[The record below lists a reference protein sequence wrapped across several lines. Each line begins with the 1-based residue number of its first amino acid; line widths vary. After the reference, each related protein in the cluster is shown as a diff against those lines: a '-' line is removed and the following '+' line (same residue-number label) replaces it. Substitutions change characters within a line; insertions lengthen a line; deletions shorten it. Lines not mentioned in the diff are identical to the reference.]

1 MAHLQLAA
9 VAGGGRVGDDD
20 MEDVALLGS
29 YDEEMGG
36 RGGTEEEEAEAHV
49 RVTGM
54 TCSACTGAVEA
65 AVSARRGV
73 RRVAVSLLQNRARVV
88 FDPALLKVEDIV
100 EAIEDAGFDA
110 EILPDSAVPQPKSQK
125 TLSAQFRIGGMTCA
139 NCVNSVEGILK
150 KQPGIKGAVVALAT
164 SLGEVEYDPSTIS
177 KDEIVQAIEDAGFE
191 AAFLQS
197 SEQDKILLGLT
208 GVHTERDAD
217 VLHDILKKMD
227 GLRQFSVNTTLSEV
241 EIVFDPEA
249 VGLRSIVDSIE
260 MGSNG
265 RFKAHVQNPYSRG
278 ASNDA
283 HEASKMLHLLR
294 SSLFLSIPVFFIRM
308 ICPSIPFISTL
319 LLRHCGPFHMGDLVN
334 WILVSIVQF
343 VIGKRFYIAAY
354 RALRHGSTNMDV
366 LVVLGTTA
374 SYVYSVCALLYG
386 AFTGFQPPIY
396 FETSA
401 MIITFVLFGK
411 YLEVLAKGKTSDAI
425 KKLVELVPATAILLL
440 KDKEGKYAGE
450 REIDALLVQP
460 GDVLKVL
467 PGSKVPSDGVV
478 VWGTSH
484 INESMI
490 TGESAPMPKE
500 VSSVVIGGTIN
511 LQGILHIQA
520 TKVGSGT
527 VLSQIISLVET
538 AQMSKAPIQKFADY
552 VASIFVPIVITLSI
566 LTFSVWFLCGSFGA
580 YPHSWFDG
588 TSNCFVFSLM
598 FSISVVVIACPCALG
613 LATPTAVMVATG
625 IGANHGVLVKG
636 GDALER
642 AQNVNYVI
650 FDKTGTLTQGK
661 AVVTTA
667 KVFSG
672 MELGD
677 FLTLVASAEAS
688 SEHPLAKAVL
698 EYAFH
703 FHFFGKLPSSK
714 DGIEQRKEQI
724 LSQWLL
730 EAEDFSAV
738 PGKGVQCLINDKIV
752 LIGNRALM
760 NENGVSV
767 PPEAESFLVD
777 LELNAKTGILVAYD
791 SSFVGL
797 MGIADPLKRE
807 AAVVVE
813 GLKKMGI
820 HPVMLTG
827 DNWRTAQAVAKE
839 VGIED
844 VRAEVMPAGKADVVR
859 SLQKD
864 GSIVAMVG
872 DGINDSPALAA
883 ADVGMAIG
891 GGTDIAIEAADYVLV
906 RNNLEDVITA
916 IDLSR
921 KTFNRIRWNYFFAM
935 AYNVVAI
942 PVAAGALFPLTGLQ
956 MPPWLAGACMAFS
969 SVSVVCSSLLL
980 RRYRKPRLTTLLQI
994 TVE

>member
-1 MAHLQLAA
+1 MAHLQLSA
-9 VAGGGRVGDDD
+9 VAGGRPAAAGGRGDE
-20 MEDVALLGS
+20 MEDVALLDS
-29 YDEEMGG
+29 YDEEMGMPPPP
-36 RGGTEEEEAEAHV
+36 GGAAAEEEAAAEAHV

-54 TCSACTGAVEA
+54 TCSACTSAVEA

-73 RRVAVSLLQNRARVV
+73 RRVAVSLLQNRAHVV
-88 FDPALLKVEDIV
+88 FDPALAKVTLTPPPQSSSSHALVWPDVTMRSLSARAISHGGRGLVRLRGQLGARGRLRVVAFLNCLRFFRVEDII
-100 EAIEDAGFDA
+100 EAIEDAGFEA
-110 EILPDSAVPQPKSQK
+110 EIIPDSAVSQPKSQK

-150 KQPGIKGAVVALAT
+150 KLPGVKGAVVALAT
-164 SLGEVEYDPSTIS
+164 SLGEVEYVPSAIS

-197 SEQDKILLGLT
+197 SEQDKILLGLI
-208 GVHTERDAD
+208 GLHTERDVE

-227 GLRQFSVNTTLSEV
+227 GLRQFDVNTVLSEV

-249 VGLRSIVDSIE
+249 VGLRSIVDTIE

-265 RFKAHVQNPYSRG
+265 WLKAHVQNPYTRG

-283 HEASKMLHLLR
+283 QEASKMLNLLR
-294 SSLFLSIPVFFIRM
+294 SSLFLS
-308 ICPSIPFISTL
+308 
-319 LLRHCGPFHMGDLVN
+319 
-334 WILVSIVQF
+334 
-343 VIGKRFYIAAY
+343 
-354 RALRHGSTNMDV
+354 
-366 LVVLGTTA
+366 
-374 SYVYSVCALLYG
+374 
-386 AFTGFQPPIY
+386 
-396 FETSA
+396 
-401 MIITFVLFGK
+401 

-425 KKLVELVPATAILLL
+425 KKLVELVPSTALLVL
-440 KDKEGKYAGE
+440 KDKEGKHVGE

-467 PGSKVPSDGVV
+467 PGSKVPADGVV

-484 INESMI
+484 VNESMI
-490 TGESAPMPKE
+490 TGESAPVPKE

-511 LQGILHIQA
+511 LHGILHIQA

-566 LTFSVWFLCGSFGA
+566 VTFSVWFLCGWLGA
-580 YPHSWFDG
+580 YPNSWVAEN
-588 TSNCFVFSLM
+588 SNCFVFSLM
-598 FSISVVVIACPCALG
+598 FAISVVVIACPCALG

-642 AQNVNYVI
+642 AQNVNYVV

-672 MELGD
+672 MDLGD

-698 EYAFH
+698 DYAFH

-714 DGIEQRKEQI
+714 DGIEQRKDEV

-738 PGKGVQCLINDKIV
+738 PGKGVQCSINGKHV
-752 LIGNRALM
+752 LVGNRTLIT
-760 NENGVSV
+760 ENGVTI

-777 LELNAKTGILVAYD
+777 LESNAKTGILVAYD
-791 SSFVGL
+791 GDFVGL
-797 MGIADPLKRE
+797 MGITDPLKRE

-813 GLKKMGI
+813 GLKKLGV
-820 HPVMLTG
+820 HP
-827 DNWRTAQAVAKE
+827 

-921 KTFNRIRWNYFFAM
+921 KTFSRIRWNYFFAM

-942 PVAAGALFPLTGLQ
+942 PVAAGALFPFTGLQ

-980 RRYRKPRLTTLLQI
+980 RRYRKPRLTTVLQI

>member
-1 MAHLQLAA
+1 M
-9 VAGGGRVGDDD
+9 
-20 MEDVALLGS
+20 
-29 YDEEMGG
+29 
-36 RGGTEEEEAEAHV
+36 
-49 RVTGM
+49 
-54 TCSACTGAVEA
+54 
-65 AVSARRGV
+65 
-73 RRVAVSLLQNRARVV
+73 
-88 FDPALLKVEDIV
+88 VEDII
-100 EAIEDAGFDA
+100 EAIEDAGFEA
-110 EILPDSAVPQPKSQK
+110 EIIPDSAVSQPKSQK

-150 KQPGIKGAVVALAT
+150 KLPGVKGAVVALAT
-164 SLGEVEYDPSTIS
+164 SLGEVEYVPSAIS

-197 SEQDKILLGLT
+197 SEQDKILLGLI
-208 GVHTERDAD
+208 GLHTEKDVG
-217 VLHDILKKMD
+217 VLHDILKKMV
-227 GLRQFSVNTTLSEV
+227 GLQQFVVNTVLSEV

-249 VGLRSIVDSIE
+249 VGLRSIVDTIE

-265 RFKAHVQNPYSRG
+265 RLKAHVQNPYTRG

-283 HEASKMLHLLR
+283 QEASKMLNLLR

-308 ICPSIPFISTL
+308 VCPSIPLISTL
-319 LLRHCGPFHMGDLVN
+319 LSMHCGPFLMGDLLK

-343 VIGKRFYIAAY
+343 VVGKRFYVAAY

-366 LVVLGTTA
+366 LVVLGTTT

-386 AFTGFQPPIY
+386 SFTGYQPPVY

-425 KKLVELVPATAILLL
+425 KKLVELVPATALLLL
-440 KDKEGKYAGE
+440 KDKEGKYVGE

-467 PGSKVPSDGVV
+467 PGSKVPADGVV

-484 INESMI
+484 VNESMI
-490 TGESAPMPKE
+490 TGESAPIPKE
-500 VSSVVIGGTIN
+500 VSSVVIGGTMN
-511 LQGILHIQA
+511 LHGILHIQT

-552 VASIFVPIVITLSI
+552 VASIFVPIVITLSVV
-566 LTFSVWFLCGSFGA
+566 TFSVWFFCGWFGA
-580 YPHSWFDG
+580 YPNSWVAEN
-588 TSNCFVFSLM
+588 SNCFVFSLM
-598 FSISVVVIACPCALG
+598 FAISVVVIACPCALG

-642 AQNVNYVI
+642 AQNVNYVV

-672 MELGD
+672 MDLGD

-688 SEHPLAKAVL
+688 SEHPLATAVL
-698 EYAFH
+698 DYAFH
-703 FHFFGKLPSSK
+703 FHFFGKIPSSK
-714 DGIEQRKEQI
+714 DGIEQRKEEV

-730 EAEDFSAV
+730 EAEDFSAI
-738 PGKGVQCLINDKIV
+738 PGKGVQCSINGKNV
-752 LIGNRALM
+752 LVGNRTLIT
-760 NENGVSV
+760 ENGVTV

-777 LELNAKTGILVAYD
+777 LEVDAKTGILVAYD
-791 SSFVGL
+791 GDFVGL
-797 MGIADPLKRE
+797 MGITDPLKRE

-813 GLKKMGI
+813 GLKKLGV

-921 KTFNRIRWNYFFAM
+921 KTFSRIRWNYFFAM
-935 AYNVVAI
+935 AYNIVAI
-942 PVAAGALFPLTGLQ
+942 PVAAGALFPVTGLQ

-980 RRYRKPRLTTLLQI
+980 RRYRKPKLTTVLQI

>member
-1 MAHLQLAA
+1 
-9 VAGGGRVGDDD
+9 
-20 MEDVALLGS
+20 
-29 YDEEMGG
+29 
-36 RGGTEEEEAEAHV
+36 
-49 RVTGM
+49 
-54 TCSACTGAVEA
+54 
-65 AVSARRGV
+65 
-73 RRVAVSLLQNRARVV
+73 V
-88 FDPALLKVEDIV
+88 FHPALAKVDDII

-110 EILPDSAVPQPKSQK
+110 EIIPDAAITQPKSQK

-150 KQPGIKGAVVALAT
+150 KLPGVKGAVVALAT
-164 SLGEVEYDPSTIS
+164 SLGEVAYVPSDIS

-197 SEQDKILLGLT
+197 SEQDKILLGLV
-208 GVHTERDAD
+208 GLHTERDAD
-217 VLHDILKKMD
+217 VLHDILKKMV
-227 GLRQFSVNTTLSEV
+227 GLQQFNVNTVLSEV
-241 EIVFDPEA
+241 EIIFDPEA
-249 VGLRSIVDSIE
+249 VGLRSIVDMIE
-260 MGSNG
+260 MGSSG
-265 RFKAHVQNPYSRG
+265 RLKVNVQNPYSRG

-283 HEASKMLHLLR
+283 QEASKMLNLLR
-294 SSLFLSIPVFFIRM
+294 YSLFLSIPVFFIRM
-308 ICPSIPFISTL
+308 VCPSIPFINTL
-319 LLRHCGPFHMGDLVN
+319 LSMHCGPFRMGDLLKWV
-334 WILVSIVQF
+334 LVSVVQF
-343 VIGKRFYIAAY
+343 VIGKRFYVAAY
-354 RALRHGSTNMDV
+354 RAVRHGSTNMDV

-386 AFTGFQPPIY
+386 AVTRYRPPVY

-425 KKLVELVPATAILLL
+425 KKLVELVPATALLLL
-440 KDKEGKYAGE
+440 KDKEGKYLGE

-467 PGSKVPSDGVV
+467 PGSKVPADGVV

-484 INESMI
+484 VNESMI
-490 TGESAPMPKE
+490 TGESAPILKE
-500 VSSVVIGGTIN
+500 VSSVVIGGTMN
-511 LQGILHIQA
+511 LHGILHIQA
-520 TKVGSGT
+520 TKVGTGT

-552 VASIFVPIVITLSI
+552 VASIFVPIVITLSAV
-566 LTFSVWFLCGSFGA
+566 TFFVWFLCGWFGA
-580 YPHSWFDG
+580 YPNSWVTED
-588 TSNCFVFSLM
+588 SNCFVFSLM
-598 FSISVVVIACPCALG
+598 FAISVVVIACPCALG

-642 AQNVNYVI
+642 AQNVDYVV

-667 KVFSG
+667 KVFSR
-672 MELGD
+672 MDLGD

-698 EYAFH
+698 DYAFH
-703 FHFFGKLPSSK
+703 FHFFGKLPSMK
-714 DGIEQRKEQI
+714 DGIEQRKEEV

-730 EAEDFSAV
+730 EAEDFSAI
-738 PGKGVQCLINDKIV
+738 PGKGVRCLINGKRILV
-752 LIGNRALM
+752 GNRSLII
-760 NENGVSV
+760 ENSV
-767 PPEAESFLVD
+767 TIPPEAENFLVD
-777 LELNAKTGILVAYD
+777 LESNAKTGILVAYD
-791 SSFVGL
+791 GDFVGL
-797 MGIADPLKRE
+797 MGITDPLKRE

-813 GLKKMGI
+813 GLKRLGV

-942 PVAAGALFPLTGLQ
+942 PAAAGALFPFTGLQ

-969 SVSVVCSSLLL
+969 SVSVVCSSLFL
-980 RRYRKPRLTTLLQI
+980 RRYRKPRLTTVLQI

>member
-1 MAHLQLAA
+1 MAHLQLSA
-9 VAGGGRVGDDD
+9 VRAAGGRGDD

-29 YDEEMGG
+29 YDEEMGAPPPPEEE
-36 RGGTEEEEAEAHV
+36 EEEEAQV
-49 RVTGM
+49 RVMGM
-54 TCSACTGAVEA
+54 TCSACTSAVEA

-73 RRVAVSLLQNRARVV
+73 RSVAVSLLQNRARVV
-88 FDPALLKVEDIV
+88 FLPALLKVEDII

-110 EILPDSAVPQPKSQK
+110 EILPDSAVSQPKSQK
-125 TLSAQFRIGGMTCA
+125 ALSAQFRIGGMTCA
-139 NCVNSVEGILK
+139 NCVNSVEGILRK
-150 KQPGIKGAVVALAT
+150 LPGIKGAVVALAT
-164 SLGEVEYDPSTIS
+164 SLGEVEYDPSAIS
-177 KDEIVQAIEDAGFE
+177 KDEIVQAIEDAGFDAE
-191 AAFLQS
+191 FLQS

-208 GVHTERDAD
+208 GVQTESDAD
-217 VLHDILKKMD
+217 VLHDILKKMV
-227 GLRQFSVNTTLSEV
+227 GMRQFGVNTALSEV

-249 VGLRSIVDSIE
+249 VGLRSIVDAIE

-294 SSLFLSIPVFFIRM
+294 TSLFLSIPVFFIRM

-319 LLRHCGPFHMGDLVN
+319 LLMHCGPFHMGDLVN

-343 VIGKRFYIAAY
+343 VVGKRFYVAAY

-374 SYVYSVCALLYG
+374 SYAYSVCALIYG

-425 KKLVELVPATAILLL
+425 KKLVELVPATALLLL
-440 KDKEGKYAGE
+440 KDKEGKFVEE

-478 VWGTSH
+478 LWGTSH

-500 VSSVVIGGTIN
+500 ISSVVIGGTIN
-511 LQGILHIQA
+511 LHGILHVQA

-672 MELGD
+672 MDLGD

-688 SEHPLAKAVL
+688 SEHPLAKAIL
-698 EYAFH
+698 DYAFH

-714 DGIEQRKEQI
+714 DGIEQRKAQI

-738 PGKGVQCLINDKIV
+738 PGKGVQCSINEKKV
-752 LIGNRALM
+752 LIGNRTLM
-760 NENGVSV
+760 NENGVSI

-791 SSFVGL
+791 SSFMGL

-942 PVAAGALFPLTGLQ
+942 PVAAGALFPVTGLQ

-980 RRYRKPRLTTLLQI
+980 RRYRKPRLTTVLQI